1 MLDRLGR
8 EHEVHACYEASGAG
22 YVLERKIR
30 SWGHAC
36 EIVAPSL
43 IPRRPGERRKHD
55 RKDAEELA
63 RLYRAGELVAIRV
76 PTEREERVRDL
87 VRCRETFQRQS
98 LQSRHHILKFL
109 ARRGLVYREGQNWT
123 VKHFAWLRAIQR
135 DEVLETED
143 QVVFGEYLAM
153 LEYKLDRRD
162 ELDRRIEALALE
174 PSYKEAVGRLCCLK
188 GISTHAAMVLATE
201 IGDFRRFERPG
212 QLMAYVGLVPSRPW
226 IIPASHR
233 GRRGAGLARRDEGRI
248 AELFA
253 QGATQSGASKWHERK
268 ENMTLCNVLM
278 TTQSLSAAA
287 SPDASPTECS
297 GDLFHGLP
305 GRPMNA
311 GAGRGGAT
319 RTRTPGRCRPTP
331 GLSVPTC
338 ADLTRQPP
346 PRPAGHVPAPLDDRH
361 STTPHHPAAG
371 MKTAEQY
378 GHSDPGAAVQLTGER
393 VPRTH
398 RDGADDAGNE
408 GGGRPELDAPDRAGA
423 LAVALDGR
431 SGPGVRRRL
440 RRGLGRRARSTEP
453 PTGSRGFVTA

>member
-1 MLDRLGR
+1 MKNKTKVYVGMDVHKDSVMIAVLPEGAPEPTLVKRLSHDPRRLRRMLDRLGR

-212 QLMAYVGLVPSRPW
+212 QLMAYVGLVPSEHSSGGTRRQGSITKAGNSRVRHVLVQAAWTYRFP
-226 IIPASHR
+226 P
-233 GRRGAGLARRDEGRI
+233 RRGVVLKRRQEG
-248 AELFA
+248 
-253 QGATQSGASKWHERK
+253 QP
-268 ENMTLCNVLM
+268 
-278 TTQSLSAAA
+278 
-287 SPDASPTECS
+287 PDAVAHSWKAQHR
-297 GDLFHGLP
+297 LHKVFHRL
-305 GRPMNA
+305 
-311 GAGRGGAT
+311 AGR
-319 RTRTPGRCRPTP
+319 
-331 GLSVPTC
+331 
-338 ADLTRQPP
+338 
-346 PRPAGHVPAPLDDRH
+346 
-361 STTPHHPAAG
+361 
-371 MKTAEQY
+371 KTSQI
-378 GHSDPGAAVQLTGER
+378 AAV
-393 VPRTH
+393 
-398 RDGADDAGNE
+398 
-408 GGGRPELDAPDRAGA
+408 
-423 LAVALDGR
+423 AVARELAGFVWALMQE
-431 SGPGVRRRL
+431 SAVEIEA
-440 RRGLGRRARSTEP
+440 GRRA
-453 PTGSRGFVTA
+453 A